1 MLSCLSCAL
10 LFSMLWTIAHQAL
23 LSMGFSSQEY
33 WGWLPWP
40 PPGDL
45 PNSETEPPSHVSCIG
60 RQVLHHEHH
69 LGSLLGGKD
78 DLNKLV
84 RAIEYL
90 SFATVKTEAHYQF
103 RIC

>member
-45 PNSETEPPSHVSCIG
+45 PNSETEPASHVSCIG
-60 RQVLHHEHH
+60 RQVLHH
-69 LGSLLGGKD
+69 
-78 DLNKLV
+78 
-84 RAIEYL
+84 
-90 SFATVKTEAHYQF
+90 
-103 RIC
+103 